1 MFSNFMPRQGL
12 AGIGIKS
19 KPNEANNEANV
30 MPIEANHETNDR
42 NIVDTILFKLIENPY
57 IAQRKLSEEIGVS
70 RSTLQRTMDE
80 LKQQGRIERIG
91 GTRGYWKVN
100 KS

>member
-1 MFSNFMPRQGL
+1 
-12 AGIGIKS
+12 
-19 KPNEANNEANV
+19 
-30 MPIEANHETNDR
+30 MPIEANRETYDR
-42 NIVDTILFKLIENPY
+42 NIVDTILSKLIENPY

-91 GTRGYWKVN
+91 ETRGYWKVN